1 MEIVDDPILSKT
13 EISTIIRSLGGDFFI
28 EKDIKLFVDTIYS
41 GFADPYTYDK
51 VYSDFLISY
60 FGLDKEFVSQSAPV
74 ILKEKIFQKM
84 FDGRASDEEYHA
96 EVLKWNVDNLGLR
109 FSFDDFESLEYT
121 IQKINNKYG
130 FNLSQPE
137 QDFDLY
143 WTNLRFDHSRKSL
156 LKNSNYGDI
165 LIVDQSTVE
174 DVITALNKID
184 YSFEKID

>member
-84 FDGRASDEEYHA
+84 FDGRASD
-96 EVLKWNVDNLGLR
+96 
-109 FSFDDFESLEYT
+109 LEYT